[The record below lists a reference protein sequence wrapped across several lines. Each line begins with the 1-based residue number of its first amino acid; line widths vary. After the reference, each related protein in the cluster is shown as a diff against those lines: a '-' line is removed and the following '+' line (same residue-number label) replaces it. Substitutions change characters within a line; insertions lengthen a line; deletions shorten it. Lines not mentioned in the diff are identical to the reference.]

1 MQPLDLIQ
9 KKQITWLVIGLTAL
23 SGIVGVLIYI
33 DQKKHNTVQQD
44 ILALD
49 KEIKL
54 LQLERLRNGKE

>member
-1 MQPLDLIQ
+1 MQPLDLLQ
-9 KKQITWLVIGLTAL
+9 KKQITWLVIGLTTL
-23 SGIVGVLIYI
+23 SGVVGVLIYL

-54 LQLERLRNGKE
+54 LQLERLRNGKS